1 MSGFDGAPMMIGG
14 RRRDG
19 TGRLFGLLALAGMTV
34 TGMALAGNAAAE
46 EGNFLTNMFKYG
58 GTTVPPSQPQ
68 DLGEVYCPPVDVPE
82 GGAALRSFGGKGG
95 DSASLRN
102 QITLGRVARECNRLQ
117 DGSITVKVGVA
128 GQVLLGPAGSPGR
141 FEAPLT
147 IAIKYGD
154 KVVVSRSR
162 RVAVAVAPG
171 EAQGLF
177 TIVEDGL
184 IVPPAMTGEY
194 DISVGL
200 GGAASTR
207 PAPRKRKP
215 AAAAAPESA
224 GAAQ

>member
-1 MSGFDGAPMMIGG
+1 MSGSDRGATEMDE
-14 RRRDG
+14 RRRN
-19 TGRLFGLLALAGMTV
+19 RFLSGLSCLLVVVGV
-34 TGMALAGNAAAE
+34 GMAGGAAAE

-95 DSASLRN
+95 DNASLRN
-102 QITLGRVARECNRLQ
+102 QITLGRIARECNRLQ

-128 GQVLLGPAGSPGR
+128 GQVLLGPAGAPGR
-141 FEAPLT
+141 FEAPLQ

-154 KVVVSRSR
+154 KVVVSRSK

-194 DISVGL
+194 EITVSL
-200 GGAASTR
+200 GGPQAR

-215 AAAAAPESA
+215 AAAAAAPEAA
-224 GAAQ
+224 GAAH

>member
-1 MSGFDGAPMMIGG
+1 MSGSGRGVSEMHE
-14 RRRDG
+14 RRRHRPLSG
-19 TGRLFGLLALAGMTV
+19 LSAMLLVAIAATGGS
-34 TGMALAGNAAAE
+34 AAAE

-95 DSASLRN
+95 DNASLRN
-102 QITLGRVARECNRLQ
+102 QITLGRIARECNRLQ

-128 GQVLLGPAGSPGR
+128 GQVLLGPAGAPGR
-141 FEAPLT
+141 FEAPLQ

-154 KVVVSRSR
+154 KVVVSRSK

-194 DISVGL
+194 DIVVSL
-200 GGAASTR
+200 GGPQAR
-207 PAPRKRKP
+207 PVPRKRKP
-215 AAAAAPESA
+215 AAAAAVPETA

>member
-1 MSGFDGAPMMIGG
+1 MSGSDRHTTEMDE
-14 RRRDG
+14 RRRERSL
-19 TGRLFGLLALAGMTV
+19 GRVVGLLVVAAATIGS
-34 TGMALAGNAAAE
+34 AAAE

-95 DSASLRN
+95 DNASLRN
-102 QITLGRVARECNRLQ
+102 QITLGRIARECNRLQ

-128 GQVLLGPAGSPGR
+128 GQVLLGPAGAPGR
-141 FEAPLT
+141 FEAPLQ

-154 KVVVSRSR
+154 KVVVSRSKR
-162 RVAVAVAPG
+162 IAVAVAPG

-177 TIVEDGL
+177 TVVEDGL
-184 IVPPAMTGEY
+184 IVPLAMTGEY
-194 DISVGL
+194 DISVSL
-200 GGAASTR
+200 GGTPAR

-215 AAAAAPESA
+215 AAATAAPETA

>member
-1 MSGFDGAPMMIGG
+1 MNGFGRGVTEMDE
-14 RRRDG
+14 RRRNRFLSG
-19 TGRLFGLLALAGMTV
+19 LSGLLVVVGVGTASGAT
-34 TGMALAGNAAAE
+34 AE

-95 DSASLRN
+95 DNGSLRN
-102 QITLGRVARECNRLQ
+102 QITLGRIARECNRLQ

-128 GQVLLGPAGSPGR
+128 GQVLLGPAGAPGR
-141 FEAPLT
+141 FEAPLQ

-154 KVVVSRSR
+154 KVVVSRSK

-194 DISVGL
+194 DITVSL
-200 GGAASTR
+200 GGPQGR

-215 AAAAAPESA
+215 AAAAAAPEAA

>member
-1 MSGFDGAPMMIGG
+1 MDE
-14 RRRDG
+14 RRRSG
-19 TGRLFGLLALAGMTV
+19 PLFGLFALLLLASAA
-34 TGMALAGNAAAE
+34 TGGAVAE
-46 EGNFLTNMFKYG
+46 EGNFLSNMFKYG

-95 DSASLRN
+95 DNASLRN
-102 QITLGRVARECNRLQ
+102 QITLGRIARECNRLQ

-128 GQVLLGPAGSPGR
+128 GQVLLGPAGAPGR
-141 FEAPLT
+141 FEAPLQ

-154 KVVVSRSR
+154 KVVVSRSKR
-162 RVAVAVAPG
+162 IAVAVAPG
-171 EAQGLF
+171 QAQGLF
-177 TIVEDGL
+177 TVVEDGL

-194 DISVGL
+194 DITVTL
-200 GGAASTR
+200 GGAQAR

-215 AAAAAPESA
+215 AAAAAAPETA

>member
-1 MSGFDGAPMMIGG
+1 MSGSDGASVMMDG

-19 TGRLFGLLALAGMTV
+19 SRGRLLGLVALASLAV
-34 TGMALAGNAAAE
+34 AGNAAAE

-95 DSASLRN
+95 DNASLRN

-117 DGSITVKVGVA
+117 DGSITVKVGIA

-154 KVVVSRSR
+154 KVVVSRSK
-162 RVAVAVAPG
+162 RVAVSVAPG

-200 GGAASTR
+200 GGASAR
-207 PAPRKRKP
+207 PASRKRKP
-215 AAAAAPESA
+215 AAAVAAPESA